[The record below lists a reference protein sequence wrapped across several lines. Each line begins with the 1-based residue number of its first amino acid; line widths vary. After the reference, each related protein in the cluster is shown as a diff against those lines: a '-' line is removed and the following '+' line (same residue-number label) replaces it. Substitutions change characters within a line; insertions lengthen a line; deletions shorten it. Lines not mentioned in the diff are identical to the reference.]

1 MLLIAVLIQPLT
13 QQPRYYLL
21 TTVRQPLRSISWFV
35 LAARSRLACGPPRL
49 PTPELPLSGGPS
61 QQAPHQHRHRPLGR
75 LLAAPSPAHTVRLS
89 CLAGASPLTQLPLM
103 PCFYFPRRLAH
114 VPCSS

>member
-35 LAARSRLACGPPRL
+35 PAARSRLACG
-49 PTPELPLSGGPS
+49 
-61 QQAPHQHRHRPLGR
+61 RPVCR
-75 LLAAPSPAHTVRLS
+75 RLS
-89 CLAGASPLTQLPLM
+89 HHARQARHSRHLTSTGTAASVTSSLPC
-103 PCFYFPRRLAH
+103 PSDVISAHPRF
-114 VPCSS
+114 